1 MQQEKQTIAKRRAYC
16 HIQRQVPPHVPLLG
30 FVMTMKRTLLAS
42 AIAGLGLF
50 SSLSHAADKVDLMIT
65 DAMVLTMNQ
74 DKTVFE
80 NGTVVVNNNKIIAVG
95 DASLA
100 KKYKATKVLD
110 VDGDIVMPGLINTHT
125 HVSMTVFRSLADD
138 VPDRLHRY
146 IFPLEAKLVSRDMVR
161 IGANLGNVEMLKG
174 GVTTYADMYYFEDE
188 VAKTVDK
195 IGMRAILG
203 ETIIKFPVA
212 SAKNADAGIDY
223 TLNFIE
229 EYKDHPRITPAFAP
243 HAPYTNTTETLQKVA
258 KLSLEKGVP
267 VMTHLAE
274 SDREQQVIAE
284 RSNGLSPVAYMD
296 SIGALNSNLVGAH
309 MILIDDNDIE
319 LVKKSD
325 MGVAHNM
332 SANIK
337 SAKGVS
343 PALKMY
349 DENVRIGLGTD
360 GPMSGNGLSTIDEFN
375 QVAKVHKLVNKDRA
389 AMPPLKVIDMATM
402 GAARALHMENKIG
415 SLEVGKLADII
426 VIDTKAPNMIPVY
439 NPYSALV
446 YSANAANVRHSI
458 VDGKLLMEDREI
470 LTVDE
475 DAIREEA
482 LAFTDIVRK
491 TVIESGEVV
500 Q

>member
-1 MQQEKQTIAKRRAYC
+1 MS
-16 HIQRQVPPHVPLLG
+16 L
-30 FVMTMKRTLLAS
+30 KRTLLATT
-42 AIAGLGLF
+42 IAGLGLLPL
-50 SSLSHAADKVDLMIT
+50 SSSANEKVDLIIT

-74 DKTVFE
+74 DKTVYE
-80 NGTVVVNNNKIIAVG
+80 NGTVIVDGNKIVAVG
-95 DASLA
+95 DSSLA
-100 KKYKATKVLD
+100 KQYSSDTVLD

-161 IGANLGNVEMLKG
+161 IGANLGNVEMVKG

-195 IGMRAILG
+195 IGMRAVLG
-203 ETIIKFPVA
+203 ETVIKFPVA
-212 SAKNADAGIDY
+212 DAANAEEGIQY
-223 TLNFIE
+223 ALNFIE
-229 EYKDHPRITPAFAP
+229 QYKDHPRITPAFAP
-243 HAPYTNTTETLQKVA
+243 HAPYTNTTETLQKIA
-258 KLSLEKGVP
+258 KLSLEKDVP
-267 VMTHLAE
+267 VMIHLAE
-274 SDREQQVIAE
+274 SHREQEKIAE
-284 RSNGLSPVAYMD
+284 RSDGLSPVKYMD
-296 SIGALNSNLVGAH
+296 SIGALNKNLVGAH
-309 MILIDDNDIE
+309 MILVDDEDIE
-319 LVKKSD
+319 LVKKSQ

-349 DENVRIGLGTD
+349 DQDVRIGLGTD
-360 GPMSGNGLSTIDEFN
+360 GPMSGNTLSTIDEFN
-375 QVAKVHKLVNKDRA
+375 QVAKVHKLVNQDRA
-389 AMPPLKVIDMATM
+389 AMPPIKVIDMATM
-402 GAARALHMENKIG
+402 GAAKALHVEDKVG

-426 VIDTKAPNMIPVY
+426 VVDTKAPNMVPVY

-446 YSANAANVRHSI
+446 YSANSANVRHTI
-458 VDGKLLMEDREI
+458 VDGRILMKDRNM

-475 DAIREEA
+475 DAIRKEA
-482 LAFTDIVRK
+482 LEFTKVVRS

>member
-1 MQQEKQTIAKRRAYC
+1 MSI
-16 HIQRQVPPHVPLLG
+16 
-30 FVMTMKRTLLAS
+30 KRTLLSA
-42 AIAGLGLF
+42 AIAGLCSF
-50 SSLSHAADKVDLMIT
+50 SVSAAEKVDLMIT

-74 DKTVFE
+74 DKQVYE
-80 NGTVVVNNNKIIAVG
+80 KGTVVIKDNKILAVG
-95 DASLA
+95 DQSLEKQYQA
-100 KKYKATKVLD
+100 KKTLD

-161 IGANLGNVEMLKG
+161 IGANLGNVEMVKG

-203 ETIIKFPVA
+203 ETVIKFPVA
-212 SAKNADAGIDY
+212 DAANAEEGIQY
-223 TLNFIE
+223 ALNFIE
-229 EYKDHPRITPAFAP
+229 EYKNHPRITPAFAP
-243 HAPYTNTTETLQKVA
+243 HAPYTNTTETLQKIA
-258 KLSLEKGVP
+258 KLSLEKDVP
-267 VMTHLAE
+267 VMIHLAE
-274 SDREQQVIAE
+274 SHREEEKIAE
-284 RSNGLSPVAYMD
+284 RAEGMSPVEYMD
-296 SIGALNSNLVGAH
+296 SIGALNKNLVGAH
-309 MILIDDNDIE
+309 MILVDDKDIE
-319 LVKKSD
+319 LVKESD

-349 DENVRIGLGTD
+349 DQDVRIGLGTD
-360 GPMSGNGLSTIDEFN
+360 GPMSGNTLSTIDEFN

-389 AMPPLKVIDMATM
+389 AMPPIKVIDMATM
-402 GAARALHMENKIG
+402 GAAKALHMEDRIG
-415 SLEVGKLADII
+415 SLEEGKLADII
-426 VIDTKAPNMIPVY
+426 VVDTKAPNMVPVY

-446 YSANAANVRHSI
+446 YSANSGNVRHTI
-458 VDGKLLMEDREI
+458 VDGKILMENRKM

-475 DAIREEA
+475 EAIRREA
-482 LAFTDIVRK
+482 IEFTKVVRE